1 MIKTLL
7 LAALG
12 VAALGIAALLTY
24 AATRPDMFR
33 VERSVTIAAA
43 PETIHPLIND
53 MQRFNTWN
61 PFNKKDP
68 SMKGS
73 YRGPTAG
80 PGAAYDFEG
89 NGNVGKGSV
98 QIVEPTGPSRV
109 SMKLDMT
116 APMEAH
122 NRIDFTL
129 VPQGANRTQVT
140 WAMQGPSPF
149 IGKVMGVIFDM
160 DKMVGGDFDAG
171 LASLKALAEQR
182 S

>member
-7 LAALG
+7 LGLLG
-12 VAALGIAALLTY
+12 VAAFAIAALLAY
-24 AATRPDMFR
+24 AATRPDVFR

-43 PETIHPLIND
+43 PDAIRPLIND

-80 PGAAYDFEG
+80 PGAAFDFDG
-89 NGNVGKGSV
+89 NQNIGKGSL
-98 QIVEPTGPSRV
+98 QIVEPTGPNRV
-109 SMKLDMT
+109 SMTLDMT
-116 APMEAH
+116 APMETH
-122 NRIDFTL
+122 NLIDFTL
-129 VPQGANRTQVT
+129 APQDAGRTKVT
-140 WAMQGPSPF
+140 WAMQGATPF

-160 DKMVGGDFDAG
+160 DKMVGGDFEAG
-171 LASLKALAEQR
+171 LAELKTLAER
-182 S
+182 A